1 MKFTVDKKK
10 ELTIFKLMEPR
21 LDATIA
27 PELKSEFVLLIE
39 AEGKKYIIVDISQV
53 EAIDSSG
60 IGALLM
66 AHRQTADR
74 DGFAAF
80 AGVKNR
86 VRDLLKMTGLDKQL
100 FIFSSIQEALNSIET
115 VDSDDE
121 VPEKSTK
128 KQSTAKKT
136 KRKKTVEIDD
146 EDDDDLMDDIPDI
159 SDSDIDMGDFDED
172 MSFDEDEDEDFDNE
186 DNDREDDDLDDED
199 ENSAKKSKAKKAPKK
214 TAKAKTTRKKG

>member
-10 ELTIFKLMEPR
+10 ELTIFKLMESR

-27 PELKSEFVLLIE
+27 PDLKSEFVILIE

-74 DGFAAF
+74 EGFAAF

-86 VRDLLKMTGLDKQL
+86 VRDLLKMTGLEKQL
-100 FIFSSIQEALNSIET
+100 FIFSSVQEALNSIET
-115 VDSDDE
+115 VDSDDTE
-121 VPEKSTK
+121 TEKPTK
-128 KQSTAKKT
+128 KRSSQRKSKK
-136 KRKKTVEIDD
+136 KKASEVDFEEDELIGDIPEIASADLEIDD
-146 EDDDDLMDDIPDI
+146 INE
-159 SDSDIDMGDFDED
+159 E
-172 MSFDEDEDEDFDNE
+172 MSFNDDFE
-186 DNDREDDDLDDED
+186 TMPEED
-199 ENSAKKSKAKKAPKK
+199 ENAAKASDQKKSDKKNSSSKSTRKKSK
-214 TAKAKTTRKKG
+214 

>member
-27 PELKSEFVLLIE
+27 PDLKSEFVILIE

-74 DGFAAF
+74 EGFAAF

-100 FIFSSIQEALNSIET
+100 FIFSSVQEALNSIET
-115 VDSDDE
+115 VDSDDTE
-121 VPEKSTK
+121 TEKPTK
-128 KQSTAKKT
+128 KRSSQRKSKK
-136 KRKKTVEIDD
+136 KKASEVDFE
-146 EDDDDLMDDIPDI
+146 EDDLIDDIPEIASADL
-159 SDSDIDMGDFDED
+159 DIDDINEE
-172 MSFDEDEDEDFDNE
+172 MSFNDDFE
-186 DNDREDDDLDDED
+186 TMPEED
-199 ENSAKKSKAKKAPKK
+199 ENVAKASDQKKSDKKNSSSKSTRKKSK
-214 TAKAKTTRKKG
+214 